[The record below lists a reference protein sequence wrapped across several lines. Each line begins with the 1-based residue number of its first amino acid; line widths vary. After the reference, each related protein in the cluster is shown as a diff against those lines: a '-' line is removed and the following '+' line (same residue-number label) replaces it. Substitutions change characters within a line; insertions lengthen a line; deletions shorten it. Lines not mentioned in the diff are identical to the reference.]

1 MSSPVRERQRPPT
14 PDSAAAWVR
23 ALQDS
28 EAPLP
33 SGLVSANGSSV
44 AQRFAIHRNNVL
56 SACVQALAD
65 TFPVCQALVGEAFF
79 SAMALAFAQQ
89 HLPRTRKLAFYGKG
103 FAAFVRGFAPAQSLP
118 YVADVAQLEM
128 ARVQAYHAAD
138 AEGVSPALL
147 HAALHPDADLPAWRL
162 ALHPSLHLI
171 DSPTAARSLWQAH
184 QHGAAQRDAL
194 LADIDLRR
202 PECAAVFRSGDAV
215 LCIPLA
221 AAEMGLLR
229 GLQARQT
236 LGEAMSQA
244 TASTEGDA
252 LDMTHTLALLLQHH
266 LITDVMPPLSEHPHG
281 D

>member
-1 MSSPVRERQRPPT
+1 MASPVFERQRPPM
-14 PDSAAAWVR
+14 PDSASAWVQ

-44 AQRFAIHRNNVL
+44 VQRFSIHRNNVL

-65 TFPVCQALVGEAFF
+65 TFPVCQALVGEVFF
-79 SAMALAFAQQ
+79 RAMALAFAQQ
-89 HLPRTRKLAFYGKG
+89 HLPRSRKLAFYGEG

-138 AEGVSPALL
+138 AEGVSPSLL
-147 HAALHPDADLPAWRL
+147 HTALHPNADLPAWRL

-171 DSPTAARSLWQAH
+171 DSPTAALSLWQAH

-194 LADIDLRR
+194 LADIELLR

-215 LCIPLA
+215 LCIPLS
-221 AAEMGLLR
+221 AAEMALLR
-229 GLQARQT
+229 GLQARQP
-236 LGEAMSQA
+236 LGEAMAIA
-244 TASTEGDA
+244 TASTEGQA

-266 LITDVMPPLSEHPHG
+266 LITDVIQPPTGHRP
-281 D
+281 